1 MKKLDLTNFKKAIL
15 SFKEMLDRHQRE
27 NFEDDAVRDSCIQ
40 RFEYCYDYS
49 KKILKRY
56 LKSIADDP
64 MEIDNE
70 SLENLIRDAYTKG
83 LTKHSWDVW
92 DEYRDNRN
100 KTSHGYDQEIAI
112 AIVEQLPAFYSE
124 IEFLLEA
131 LISKDET

>member
-1 MKKLDLTNFKKAIL
+1 MDEKLDLTNFKKAITTL
-15 SFKEMLDRHQRE
+15 KIALDE
-27 NFEDDAVRDSCIQ
+27 YNKDETNEFVRDSCIQ

-64 MEIDNE
+64 MEVDNE